1 MGILVMGTLHT
12 NGAAPTVDRIINSFP
27 ADKQPQ
33 VRSMLS
39 TSLRGVISQ
48 QLIPAKG
55 KAGRVA
61 AMEIM
66 VNTPAIAN
74 LIRQGKMDQLE
85 NTIQSGAAMGMRTM
99 DSAIQELLDK
109 ALISGRNAYLKAIN
123 KAKFEAVKDQT

>member
-1 MGILVMGTLHT
+1 
-12 NGAAPTVDRIINSFP
+12 
-27 ADKQPQ
+27 
-33 VRSMLS
+33 
-39 TSLRGVISQ
+39 
-48 QLIPAKG
+48 
-55 KAGRVA
+55 
-61 AMEIM
+61 MEIM

-109 ALISGRNAYLKAIN
+109 ALIRGRNAYLKAIN